1 MNVEK
6 EFVIEICLLRIV
18 VVLFLFG
25 VSVLDN
31 SRCDEVCTITSCC
44 RVVCVHIT
52 RNASEWIIILSEL
65 PPLF

>member
-31 SRCDEVCTITSCC
+31 SRCDEQCTITSC
-44 RVVCVHIT
+44 RPVCVHYYMLGDV
-52 RNASEWIIILSEL
+52 RNASERIIVII
-65 PPLF
+65 